1 MKLHLPLSLRKCL
14 LLVFA
19 ATTIPAWG
27 GGMHEDVNILT
38 YADFGQN
45 KGRYAVGGAVNELLD
60 AIRLKDGG
68 IKFEYQNPSKVDSP
82 HIIDYNQGM
91 INYSATADI
100 GAYNAIAPTFI
111 ATVLHNG
118 SQDGSFSEKAIGST
132 HAINYEGIDIRGS
145 DVFRLAPEWNGN
157 QYDYMIQ
164 RQSKL
169 ITDVTW
175 NPVTVLTSEEISS
188 LGGTHLYHSG
198 AGVMTRWE
206 ENPTKNVSIYGP
218 YQYVTG
224 GINNINTAQVHEGT
238 TNISLHQ
245 NPGYGNGFGA
255 TEANPV
261 PNSVHGGDSG
271 SPVFIYNETTER
283 YEYIAAQQSAGGT
296 SYGQARGN
304 AAWSLETMESFNAH
318 VNQGEAT
325 TVYLNA
331 IDQEGGTRGEDGID
345 LTDNKGY
352 TTTLYSG
359 NATDENGNTL
369 AGYNGIKSGL
379 NTWAD
384 LSGIK
389 DTQQWYA
396 YGKGYLQRT
405 DEELF
410 FNSNLSFASSHA
422 STDVILN
429 ADVDLGVG
437 YVEFSNGSKT
447 ADKVS
452 YTIKS
457 AEGKGYLLNSAG
469 YVVNDGAEVHVRLTN
484 PEDFMREWRKTGA
497 GDLYIDGTGNTN
509 ALLALGGTGTTY
521 LQQTNGHAAY
531 NVLASSGAKVVI
543 KDASQIERDFTF
555 GAGGGTLDMNGV
567 SMDWYASNGETPREG
582 CFTIN
587 ALTEEATIT
596 NEGTGISKLTYK
608 EGGEQTFL
616 GSFRDSATGAL
627 QIDYQG
633 NGTWTLNSIN
643 TKLTNADSK
652 LTVSNGEVVL
662 SGINT
667 VHGMGTTDEGKN
679 INRLVREDDWHY
691 ADATMNVEVASGA
704 SFELGSHARLT
715 GTVTVAEGATY
726 TMREGVRHQQEYVE
740 GGLYKE
746 NTYAWEK
753 YYGHKGDTVLN
764 GTLNVAFSEG
774 TTANTTYAGNISGT
788 GNMTVD
794 TADGSLTLTGN
805 NTFTGTRQITAGTLI
820 AEDEAAAG
828 TGKWVVGEKG
838 VFALQGVDAT
848 TALNHVDTASTGV
861 LALTQDTAKANTANH
876 TNLIIGAAAGET
888 IQYGTRGT
896 TEKLDAVD
904 GAWRFGGGGGELVV
918 NYALTGDGKLLLGN
932 EYAKGVVSL
941 TNGGNN
947 FTGGIHF
954 LGSGVTLKYTDAAL
968 ANVSMELTYGNRASM
983 SYMLPLITAPSKGIF
998 LQSDANQDVDMSSK
1012 PQLFLG
1018 SDKDLEYSGT
1028 ITVGDNQAY
1037 RLSASDG
1044 TFTVNS
1050 AIGGSHDLI
1059 VDAQTY
1065 SGGTVVLNNVNN
1077 LTGNVTVMGYDS
1089 TRTELKEGDITLVLN
1104 QDNVLDSAT
1113 SVTLKAGA
1121 TLNIGDSTQHISN
1134 LVLEEGATIYGNR
1147 LTDTADTKASELHLT
1162 IDRLDSYK
1170 GGINVD
1176 TIHKYGSN
1184 TLELS
1189 NQSNLAYSYLII
1201 EEGDV
1206 ILTGLYN
1213 QSALGIK
1220 GHTLDLNGQHLLQTV
1235 TMEDGGKI
1243 VVSKAGSSFIGQVA
1257 VTSGIGT
1264 IDNRGN
1270 NVTLSGHLSP
1280 QDGATL
1286 QLVGDGKWTFS
1297 SYSYNTVAGTLQVN
1311 SPTLDFTTALPWVEI
1326 RGTLD
1331 LQSSGDNS
1339 DVTINFAGKDNNSSM
1354 AQELRLNRVTMEQKN
1369 LTLQE
1374 NTTNNAK
1381 FVIGSLDG
1389 SGTVTWNAT
1398 KNSGLSSQLILNSE
1412 GNFIGKLTANRAS
1425 NGSNYNSF
1433 VVLAHDKALQNATL
1447 ELNGVSGAPMS
1458 LAVNTANAQVKGLT
1472 GNEYS
1477 YAYSGAAST
1486 TKQATAPTG
1495 DGQNTLTITGS
1506 GTYEYKGAVNGLNI
1520 AMNGTGKQIF
1530 SGSNISAP
1538 RVSALQGTL
1547 VFTNAL
1553 TEVSTITV
1561 AQGATLDP
1569 GAGFTLNSGQT
1580 LALVAGK
1587 SGTQATLSRD
1597 LVLNGGV
1604 LSFDA
1609 SVLNGSS
1616 SLLSG
1621 TYSFTESTE
1630 NQGISITNDQS
1641 IVMGQEYLLLTGDW
1655 TGKTAEL
1662 TNTPDYLNGTFSYDA
1677 DALKVTFSLAEGLT
1691 EWNENYTVFQ
1701 AGETVL
1707 FRNEV
1712 YEKNLTFSDTSE
1724 SGTLRFVNAETYSFD
1739 GEDVTLTGALSM
1751 EQGKLELNNKLSAAE
1766 YNTTAGELHIGKDGH
1781 LELTEALSGTAELNN
1796 ISGSGK
1802 LSLKFAD
1809 AVVLSTESSANLLA
1823 VDEDFTGTTRV
1834 ESGDFTLNNDSRYGT
1849 RLELADG
1856 VNFNLDS
1863 DTEVQGQLVL
1873 EGTTEANQEGHKLTL
1888 NQKVSGGAGVWTR
1901 KDAGQLVFNSSVD
1914 LGGMVI
1920 EAEGT
1925 TNTFNSAAEFGSLS
1939 LGGNNTTLDGSGS
1952 VTTGTLQLTE
1962 GNTVTID
1969 TLTVASTEAGQQ
1981 QTWNGDKTS
1990 TINLLNGATLD
2001 TRNTDY
2007 KITGTMV
2014 VGGATADGTMYVNG
2028 IQLSNNKY
2036 GFGQFDQTT
2045 STRLDISK
2053 GSQFVITG
2061 EKATG
2066 AEDDDFALANY
2077 GEAHIHSGKSS
2088 IINVAG
2094 ILTSNAGMSLMRNNA
2109 QINIQDGG
2117 ALNLLK
2123 GLTLVGNC
2131 RGEMS
2136 TATPPQAYATINVQN
2151 GGSLY
2156 AAGGTQHANLNI
2168 NVAQGG
2174 TFGAIGKEG
2183 ETVQFTNK
2191 INLSNANKKGEL
2203 TIDTAAHTVDAD
2215 FNVVRHEDKGVT
2227 IDMAG
2232 NLTFASGSATTLHI
2246 IGNGTLLHK
2255 DAFNNTSDIQVQ
2267 KGATLSAN
2275 GNAVSALNTAVQLNN
2290 GSLELQSVNVAG
2302 DKAKLTI
2309 REAGTVRAT
2318 SGTSQISAATKLDE
2332 SAVAT
2337 YDVANGATLKS
2348 TGHLSAIGT
2357 ATVIKS
2363 GLGTL
2368 HLNNSDNAVNNISVD
2383 SGELNV
2389 HGAVS
2394 YDLIELEVA
2403 TSANLSFY
2411 AGAVDDTSTEASISV
2426 SGSARFGAGAKLNA
2440 NLTMVKGSSLE
2451 VAEGGLAMGSTLT
2464 LQEGLTLGD
2473 STLAR
2478 VRGLSAGQSTTLFS
2492 GVDGLTLGSKEYTT
2506 ITENDSILAMPYFS
2520 NLDSSN
2526 YVLTYTGTDNG
2537 SLNITMVS
2545 AAVPE
2550 PTTTTLS
2557 LLALAALAA
2566 RRRRK

>member
-1 MKLHLPLSLRKCL
+1 MKLHLPLPLRHSLL
-14 LLVFA
+14 FILA

-68 IKFEYQNPSKVDSP
+68 IKFEYQNPSKADTP
-82 HIIDYNQGM
+82 YIIDYNQGM

-100 GAYNAIAPTFI
+100 GAYNAISPTFI

-118 SQDGSFSEKAIGST
+118 SQDGSFSEKLVGSA

-175 NPVTVLTSEEISS
+175 NPVTVLTSEQISN

-224 GINNINTAQVHEGT
+224 GINNINTAQVHDGT

-255 TEANPV
+255 TEDNPV

-271 SPVFIYNETTER
+271 SPVFIYNESTKR
-283 YEYIAAQQSAGGT
+283 YEYIAAQQSAGGN

-304 AAWSLETMESFNAH
+304 AVWSIETMEAFNAH

-331 IDQEGGTRGEDGID
+331 IDSEGGTMGSDGVN

-359 NATDENGNTL
+359 NATDENGNIL
-369 AGYNGIKSGL
+369 ATYNGIKSNL

-389 DTQQWYA
+389 DTQEWYA

-410 FNSNLSFASSHA
+410 FNSNLSFNSAHS

-429 ADVDLGVG
+429 ATVDLGVG

-452 YTIKS
+452 YTVKS
-457 AEGKGYLLNSAG
+457 ADGKGYLLNSAG
-469 YVVNDGAEVHVRLTN
+469 YVVNDGAEVHVQLTN
-484 PEDFMREWRKTGA
+484 PENFMREWRKNGA

-608 EGGEQTFL
+608 EEDNQTFL

-652 LTVSNGEVVL
+652 LIISNGEVVL

-667 VHGMGTTDEGKN
+667 IHGMGTTDEGKK
-679 INRLVREDDWHY
+679 INRLMREDDWHY

-726 TMREGVRHQQEYVE
+726 TMREGVRHQLEYVE

-820 AEDEAAAG
+820 AEDESAAG
-828 TGKWVVGEKG
+828 TSKWVVGEKG

-896 TEKLDAVD
+896 SEKLDTVD

-954 LGSGVTLKYTDAAL
+954 LGSGVTLKFTDAAL

-1012 PQLFLG
+1012 PLLFLG
-1018 SDKDLEYSGT
+1018 SDKDLDYSGT

-1044 TFTVNS
+1044 VFTVNS
-1050 AIGGSHDLI
+1050 AVGGNHDLI

-1089 TRTELKEGDITLVLN
+1089 TQTELKEGDITLVLN
-1104 QDNVLDSAT
+1104 QDNVLDSAA

-1134 LVLEEGATIYGNR
+1134 LVLEEGATLYGNR
-1147 LTDTADTKASELHLT
+1147 LTDKYDTKASDLHLT
-1162 IDRLDSYK
+1162 INSLDDYK
-1170 GGINVD
+1170 GTINVG
-1176 TIHKYGSN
+1176 TIHKYGDGI
-1184 TLELS
+1184 LELS
-1189 NQSNLAYSYLII
+1189 NRNNYSYSNLVI

-1206 ILTGLYN
+1206 KLTGTFT
-1213 QSALGIK
+1213 SALDIRN
-1220 GHTLDLNGQHLLQTV
+1220 HTLDLNGQSLSVATV
-1235 TMEDGGKI
+1235 FMEDGGKI
-1243 VVSKAGSSFIGQVA
+1243 TISKAGSTFENTSQVN
-1257 VTSGIGT
+1257 VSSGIGT
-1264 IDNRGN
+1264 IDNCGN
-1270 NVTLSGHLSP
+1270 DVTLNGYLSP
-1280 QDGATL
+1280 SNGATL
-1286 QLVGDGKWTFS
+1286 KLMGDGKWTFS
-1297 SYSYNTVAGTLQVN
+1297 SHSYSTVDGTLQVN
-1311 SPTLDFTTALPWVEI
+1311 SPTLDFTALTSWVQI
-1326 RGTLD
+1326 KGTLD
-1331 LQSSGDNS
+1331 LPSTGDSS
-1339 DVTINFAGKDNNSSM
+1339 DVTINFAGKYNNSSY
-1354 AQELRLNRVTMEQKN
+1354 AQDLRINRITMEQKN
-1369 LTLQE
+1369 LVLQE
-1374 NTTNNAK
+1374 NTTNNAQ
-1381 FVIGSLDG
+1381 FTIGSLDG

-1398 KNSGLSSQLILNSE
+1398 KNTNHSSRLILNGE

-1433 VVLAHDKALQNATL
+1433 VELAHDKALQNATL
-1447 ELNGVSGAPMS
+1447 ELNGMTGSPMS

-1477 YAYSGAAST
+1477 HAYSGAFSA

-1495 DGQNTLTITGS
+1495 DGKNTLTITGS
-1506 GTYEYKGAVNGLNI
+1506 ETYEYKGAVNGLNI

-1569 GAGFTLNSGQT
+1569 GAGFTLSSGQT

-1587 SGTQATLSRD
+1587 SGTQATLSRE
-1597 LVLNGGV
+1597 LVLNGGT
-1604 LSFDA
+1604 LSFDGK
-1609 SVLNGSS
+1609 VLNGTT
-1616 SLLSG
+1616 SLLNG
-1621 TYSFTESTE
+1621 TYSFTDNVSS
-1630 NQGISITNDQS
+1630 QAISLTNEHAIIT
-1641 IVMGQEYLLLTGDW
+1641 GKEYLLLSGYDW
-1655 TGKTAEL
+1655 TGMTAEL
-1662 TNTPDYLNGTFSYDA
+1662 TDVPDYLSGTFSYSDN
-1677 DALKVTFSLAEGLT
+1677 ALKVIFSLSDGLT
-1691 EWNENYTVFQ
+1691 EWQEDYSVFQ
-1701 AGETVL
+1701 NNETVL
-1707 FRNEV
+1707 FRNEE
-1712 YEKNLTFSDTSE
+1712 YETNLLFAQSVESDT
-1724 SGTLRFVNAETYSFD
+1724 LNFVNKETYRFS
-1739 GEDVTLTGALSM
+1739 GEDVTLSGTLKM
-1751 EQGKLELNNKLSAAE
+1751 ESGRLELNNKLTAAEYSAAE
-1766 YNTTAGELHIGKDGH
+1766 GVLHLGESGQ
-1781 LELTEALSGTAELNN
+1781 LELTNALSGNVALNG
-1796 ISGSGK
+1796 ISGSGT
-1802 LSLKFAD
+1802 LSLMLGASDLARTTSFD
-1809 AVVLSTESSANLLA
+1809 NTLA
-1823 VDEDFTGTTRV
+1823 VDEAFTGTTRI
-1834 ESGDFTLNNDSRYGT
+1834 ESGNFTLNNDSRYGS

-1856 VNFNLDS
+1856 VNFRTDS
-1863 DTEVQGQLVL
+1863 DTTMQGQLVL
-1873 EGTTEANQEGHKLTL
+1873 DGATDVYQESHKFVLD
-1888 NQKVSGGAGVWTR
+1888 KEVSGNGTWTR
-1901 KDAGQLVFNSSVD
+1901 KDTGNLVFNSSVD
-1914 LGGMVI
+1914 LGCMVI

-1925 TNTFNSAAEFGSLS
+1925 ANTFNSAAEFGSLS
-1939 LGGNNTTLDGSGS
+1939 LGGNNTTLNGAGS

-1981 QTWNGDKTS
+1981 QAWNGDKTS

-2036 GFGQFDQTT
+2036 EFGQFDQTT

-2061 EKATG
+2061 EEATG

-2077 GEAHIHSGKSS
+2077 GEAHIHSGKPS

-2094 ILTSNAGMSLMRNNA
+2094 ILTSNAGMSLMRNHA

-2136 TATPPQAYATINVQN
+2136 TVTPPQAYATINVQN

-2183 ETVQFTNK
+2183 DMVKFTNN

-2215 FNVVRHEDKGVT
+2215 FNVVRNEDKGVT

-2246 IGNGTLLHK
+2246 VGSGTLLHK

-2318 SGTSQISAATKLDE
+2318 SGTSQISADTKLDE

-2368 HLNNSDNAVNNISVD
+2368 HLNNSDNAVNNITVD

-2394 YDLIELEVA
+2394 YDLIDLEVA
-2403 TSANLSFY
+2403 TSASLGFY
-2411 AGAVDDTSTEASISV
+2411 AGIVDDHTTESQVQV
-2426 SGSARFGAGAKLNA
+2426 SGSAEFGTDAKLYA
-2440 NLTMVKGSSLE
+2440 NLTLIKGASLE

-2464 LQEGLTLGD
+2464 LQEGLTLGAA
-2473 STLAR
+2473 TLAR
-2478 VRGLSAGQSTTLFS
+2478 VRGLSAGESTTLFS
-2492 GVDGLTLGSKEYTT
+2492 GVDGLSLNGTEYSV
-2506 ITENDSILAMPYFS
+2506 ITEEDAVLAMPYFY
-2520 NLDSSN
+2520 NLDSNN
-2526 YVLTYTGTDNG
+2526 YLLTYTGTDG
-2537 SLNITMVS
+2537 SLSIM
-2545 AAVPE
+2545 AIPE
-2550 PTTTTLS
+2550 PTSSMLGLVGLVAFTL
-2557 LLALAALAA
+2557 

>member
-1 MKLHLPLSLRKCL
+1 MKPHLPLSLRKCL
-14 LLVFA
+14 LLIFA

-68 IKFEYQNPSKVDSP
+68 IKFEYQNPAKADSP
-82 HIIDYNQGM
+82 HIIDYKQGM

-118 SQDGSFSEKAIGST
+118 SQNGSFAEKIIGSQ

-145 DVFRLAPEWNGN
+145 DVFRLAPDWNGN

-175 NPVTVLTSEEISS
+175 NPVTVLTTEEISK
-188 LGGTHLYHSG
+188 LGDTHLYHSG

-224 GINNINTAQVHEGT
+224 GINNINTAQVHDGT

-255 TEANPV
+255 TEDDPV

-271 SPVFIYNETTER
+271 SPVFIYNETTGR
-283 YEYIAAQQSAGGT
+283 YEYIAAQQSAGGA

-304 AAWSLETMESFNAH
+304 ATWTLDTMESFNAH

-331 IDQEGGTRGEDGID
+331 IDCEGGTMGEEGID

-359 NATDENGNTL
+359 NATDANGNVL
-369 AGYNGIKSGL
+369 ATYNGIKSGL
-379 NTWAD
+379 NTWGD

-389 DTQQWYA
+389 DTQNWYA
-396 YGKGYLQRT
+396 YGTGYLLRT

-410 FNSNLSFASSHA
+410 FNSNLSFAANHN
-422 STDVILN
+422 TDVILN

-437 YVEFSNGSKT
+437 YAEFSKGSST

-452 YTIKS
+452 YTVKS
-457 AEGKGYLLNSAG
+457 TDGKGYLLNSAG
-469 YVVNDGAEVHVRLTN
+469 YVINKGAEVHVQLTN
-484 PEDFMREWRKTGA
+484 PTDYMREWRKVGE
-497 GDLYIDGTGNTN
+497 GDLYIDGTGDTN

-567 SMDWYASNGETPREG
+567 SMDWYTSNGETPREG

-596 NEGTGISKLTYK
+596 NEGTGISKLTFK
-608 EGGEQTFL
+608 EEGKQTFL
-616 GSFRDSATGAL
+616 GSFRDSASGAL

-643 TKLTNADSK
+643 TRLTNADSK
-652 LTVSNGEVVL
+652 LIVSNGEVVL

-679 INRLVREDDWHY
+679 IARLVREDDWHY

-726 TMREGVRHQQEYVE
+726 TIREGVRHQQEYVE
-740 GGLYKE
+740 GGLNKE
-746 NTYAWEK
+746 NTYVWEK

-820 AEDEAAAG
+820 AEDESAAG

-861 LALTQDTAKANTANH
+861 LALTQDTAKADTANH
-876 TNLIIGAAAGET
+876 KNLIIGAAAGET

-896 TEKLDAVD
+896 SETLDAVS

-954 LGSGVTLKYTDAAL
+954 LGSGVTLKFTEAAL
-968 ANVSMELTYGNRASM
+968 KNVSMELTYGNRASM
-983 SYMLPLITAPSKGIF
+983 SYLLPLITDTSEGIF
-998 LQSDANQDVDMSSK
+998 LQSEAHQDVDMSSK

-1050 AIGGSHDLI
+1050 VIGGSHDLI

-1089 TRTELKEGDITLVLN
+1089 TRTELREGDITLVLN
-1104 QDNVLDSAT
+1104 QDNVLDSAA

-1121 TLNIGDSTQHISN
+1121 TLNIGDSTQRISN

-1147 LTDTADTKASELHLT
+1147 LTDRYDTKASELHLT
-1162 IDRLDSYK
+1162 INSLDAYEGS
-1170 GGINVD
+1170 INVD
-1176 TIHKYGSN
+1176 TIHKYGNN

-1189 NQSNLAYSYLII
+1189 NRDNYSYSKLVI

-1206 ILTGLYN
+1206 KLTGAFTSTLDIRN
-1213 QSALGIK
+1213 
-1220 GHTLDLNGQHLLQTV
+1220 HTLDLNGQSLSFASV
-1235 TMEDGGKI
+1235 SMEDGGKI
-1243 VVSKAGSSFIGQVA
+1243 IISKAGSTFSGTSQVN

-1264 IDNRGN
+1264 IDNCGN
-1270 NVTLSGHLSP
+1270 DVTLNGYLSP
-1280 QDGATL
+1280 SNGATL
-1286 QLVGDGKWTFS
+1286 KLMGAGNWIFNSTR
-1297 SYSYNTVAGTLQVN
+1297 YGTETGTLQIN
-1311 SPTLDFTTALPWVEI
+1311 SPQLNFTSSLSWVEVS
-1326 RGTLD
+1326 GTLD
-1331 LQSSGDNS
+1331 VQSSGDSS
-1339 DVTINFAGKDNNSSM
+1339 DITINFAGTYNNSSI
-1354 AQELRLNRVTMEQKN
+1354 AQDLRINRITMEQKN
-1369 LTLQE
+1369 LVLQE
-1374 NTTNNAK
+1374 STTNNAQ
-1381 FVIGSLDG
+1381 FTIGSLDG

-1398 KNSGLSSQLILNSE
+1398 KNTNHSSRLLLNGE
-1412 GNFIGKLTANRAS
+1412 GNFTGNLTANRAS
-1425 NGSNYNSF
+1425 NGSNYNSY
-1433 VVLAHDKALQNATL
+1433 VELAHDKALQNATL

-1477 YAYSGAAST
+1477 HAYSGAASA

-1520 AMNGTGKQIF
+1520 AMDGTGKQTF
-1530 SGSNISAP
+1530 SGSSISAP
-1538 RVSALQGTL
+1538 GVSALQGTL

-1553 TEVSTITV
+1553 TEVSNIAV
-1561 AQGATLDP
+1561 AQGATLDL

-1587 SGTQATLSRD
+1587 NGTQATLSRD

-1609 SVLNGSS
+1609 SVLNTST
-1616 SLLSG
+1616 SLLNG
-1621 TYSFTESTE
+1621 TYSFTEGTE

-1655 TGKTAEL
+1655 SGKTAEL
-1662 TNTPDYLNGTFSYDA
+1662 TNTPDYLNGTFSYGA

-1712 YEKNLTFSDTSE
+1712 YEKNLHFSGSSE
-1724 SGTLRFVNAETYSFD
+1724 SGTLRFVNAETYSFA

-1751 EQGKLELNNKLSAAE
+1751 EQGKLELNNKLTAAE
-1766 YNTTAGELHIGKDGH
+1766 YNSTAGELHIGKDGH

-1809 AVVLSTESSANLLA
+1809 GVVLSTESSANLLA

-1888 NQKVSGGAGVWTR
+1888 NQEVSGAGVWTR
-1901 KDAGQLVFNSSVD
+1901 KDAGQLVFNSSVA
-1914 LGGMVI
+1914 LGGLDI
-1920 EAEGT
+1920 QAEGT
-1925 TNTFNSAAEFGSLS
+1925 GNTFNAAATFDSISLS
-1939 LGGNNTTLDGSGS
+1939 GNNTTLDGSGS

-1969 TLTVASTEAGQQ
+1969 TLTAASTAAGQQ
-1981 QTWNGDKTS
+1981 HTWNGDKTS
-1990 TINLLNGATLD
+1990 AINLLNGATLD

-2007 KITGTMV
+2007 QLTGTMTI
-2014 VGGATADGTMYVNG
+2014 GGESASGIMYVNG
-2028 IQLSNNKY
+2028 IQLNNNQY
-2036 GFGQFDQTT
+2036 GFGQFSQTT

-2066 AEDDDFALANY
+2066 ANDDDFALANY
-2077 GEAHIHSGKSS
+2077 GEAHIHSGKPS

-2094 ILTSNAGMSLMRNNA
+2094 TLTSNAGMSLMRNNA
-2109 QINIQDGG
+2109 QLNIQDGG

-2123 GLTLVGNC
+2123 GLTLAGNC
-2131 RGEMS
+2131 QGELS
-2136 TATPPQAYATINVQN
+2136 TYPIKPAYATINVQN

-2156 AAGGTQHANLNI
+2156 AAGGTHRDNLAINLNLGS
-2168 NVAQGG
+2168 A
-2174 TFGAIGKEG
+2174 FGAIGDEG
-2183 ETVQFTNK
+2183 ETVSFTN
-2191 INLSNANKKGEL
+2191 NMTLGNANTKGSL
-2203 TIDTAAHTVDAD
+2203 TIDTAARTVDAD
-2215 FNVVRHEDKGVT
+2215 FLLTRHADKGVT
-2227 IDMAG
+2227 VDMTG
-2232 NLTFASGSATTLHI
+2232 TLTIASGSAVTMNI
-2246 IGNGTLLHK
+2246 IGSGTLLHK
-2255 DAFNNTSDIQVQ
+2255 AAFNNASDIQVQ
-2267 KGATLSAN
+2267 ENATLT
-2275 GNAVSALNTAVQLNN
+2275 VSGSTKLNTALGLNN
-2290 GSLELQSVNVAG
+2290 GHLSLQTTDIDG
-2302 DKAKLTI
+2302 DKARLTVTG
-2309 REAGTVRAT
+2309 AGSIRAT
-2318 SGTSQISAATKLDE
+2318 GGTSSIAAATKLDE
-2332 SAVAT
+2332 SATVT
-2337 YDVANGATLKS
+2337 YDVASNASLKS
-2348 TGHLSAIGT
+2348 TGKLTSVGEATLIKTGSGNLHINDSSDVFSNIRVEAGDLKVHQSA
-2357 ATVIKS
+2357 
-2363 GLGTL
+2363 
-2368 HLNNSDNAVNNISVD
+2368 
-2383 SGELNV
+2383 
-2389 HGAVS
+2389 S
-2394 YDLIELEVA
+2394 YNLIELEVA
-2403 TSANLSFY
+2403 TSASLSFY
-2411 AGAVDDTSTEASISV
+2411 AGAVDDTSAEANVSV
-2426 SGSARFGAGAKLNA
+2426 SGSARFGAKAQLNA

-2451 VAEGGLAMGSTLT
+2451 VADGGLKMGSTLT

-2478 VRGLSAGQSTTLFS
+2478 VRSLSAGQSTTLFS
-2492 GVDGLTLGSKEYTT
+2492 GVDGLTLGNKEYTT

-2537 SLNITMVS
+2537 SLNITMVTAS
-2545 AAVPE
+2545 VPE
-2550 PTTTTLS
+2550 PTSSMLGLMGLVAFTL
-2557 LLALAALAA
+2557 